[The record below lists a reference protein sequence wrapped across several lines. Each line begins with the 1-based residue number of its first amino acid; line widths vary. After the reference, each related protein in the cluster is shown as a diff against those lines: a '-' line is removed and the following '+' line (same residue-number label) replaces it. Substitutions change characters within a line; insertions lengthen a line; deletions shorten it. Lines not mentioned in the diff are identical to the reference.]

1 VVEGMRQPLSLEQP
15 GDGAK
20 NKRSDEQAV
29 LQAGLIGARKSQ
41 YRGDGMTGRRQLE
54 EIKFDNTYARLP
66 EALYAKLNPTPFSE
80 PPHLISFNPAA
91 AELIDLDPGEAKR
104 PEFAGVFGGS
114 MLVPGMEPLAML
126 YSGHQFG
133 VYVPQLGDG
142 RAILLGEV
150 RNDRGEK
157 WDLHL
162 KGAGRTPFSREG
174 DGRAVLRSTIREY
187 LCSEAMHGLG
197 IPTTR
202 ALCIVGSNHKVYREQ
217 VETGAMLVRMAP
229 SHVRF
234 GSFEIL
240 SYRKQHEQ
248 LTVLADY
255 VIAQH
260 YPHLVDLSDKY
271 ARFFSEVVERTAK
284 LIAQWQAVGWAHG
297 VMNTDNMSIHGLTL
311 DYGPF
316 GFMDDYDPGFIC
328 NHSDHNGRYAF
339 NQQPYIGLWNLSCLA
354 QALLPLSEKED
365 LKAALDRYT
374 SLCEGQYMELMRAK
388 FGLMETK
395 EEDVSLIQD
404 LLALMQLHHVDYT
417 SIFRALGLFQG
428 GTDSLNEPLRDFFL
442 DRESF
447 DRWAR
452 RYKDRLREEG
462 SRDADRFARMNQ
474 VNPKYLL
481 RNYLA
486 QTAIEKA
493 EKKDFSEIDRLL
505 TLLHNPYSDQPGM
518 EAYAVPPPN
527 WGKHLSVSC
536 SS

>member
-1 VVEGMRQPLSLEQP
+1 MLHL
-15 GDGAK
+15 
-20 NKRSDEQAV
+20 
-29 LQAGLIGARKSQ
+29 
-41 YRGDGMTGRRQLE
+41 MGRRQLE
-54 EIKFDNTYARLP
+54 RLSFDNSYARL
-66 EALYAKLNPTPFSE
+66 ADAFYAKLNPTPFAE
-80 PPHLISFNPAA
+80 LPYLVGFNPAA

-104 PEFAGVFGGS
+104 PEFAGAFGGS
-114 MLVPGMEPLAML
+114 LLVPGMEPLAML

-150 RNDRGEK
+150 RNERGEK

-162 KGAGRTPFSREG
+162 KGAGLTPFSREG

-202 ALCIVGSNHKVYREQ
+202 ALCIVGSDDKVYREQ

-234 GSFEIL
+234 GTFEIFY
-240 SYRKQHEQ
+240 YRKQYEQ
-248 LTVLADY
+248 LKILADY
-255 VIAQH
+255 VIAH
-260 YPHLVDLSDKY
+260 HFTHLIDNPDKY
-271 ARFFSEVVERTAK
+271 VQFFSEVVERTAK
-284 LIAQWQAVGWAHG
+284 LIAQWQAVGWSHG
-297 VMNTDNMSIHGLTL
+297 VMNTDNMSIHGITL

-354 QALLPLSEKED
+354 QTLLPLASKED

-374 SLCEGQYMELMRAK
+374 PVCERRYMELMQAK
-388 FGLMETK
+388 IGLSEEQ
-395 EEDVSLIQD
+395 EEDAGLIQD
-404 LLALMQLHHVDYT
+404 LLSLMHQSHVDYT
-417 SIFRALGLFQG
+417 NFFRLLGSFSSQEE
-428 GTDSLNEPLRDFFL
+428 SLNEPLRDLFL
-442 DRESF
+442 DRQAF
-447 DRWAR
+447 GRWAK
-452 RYKDRLREEG
+452 RYASRLRKEKTVDEER
-462 SRDADRFARMNQ
+462 SSHMNL
-474 VNPKYLL
+474 VNPKYVL
-481 RNYLA
+481 RTYLA
-486 QTAIEKA
+486 QQAIEKA
-493 EKKDFSEIDRLL
+493 QQKDFSEIDRLL
-505 TLLHNPYSDQPGM
+505 TLLQNPYSDQPGM
-518 EAYAVPPPN
+518 DAYAAPPPN

>member
-1 VVEGMRQPLSLEQP
+1 MTKRRLETLS
-15 GDGAK
+15 
-20 NKRSDEQAV
+20 
-29 LQAGLIGARKSQ
+29 
-41 YRGDGMTGRRQLE
+41 
-54 EIKFDNTYARLP
+54 FDNTYARLP
-66 EALYAKLNPTPFSE
+66 ESFYAKLNPTPFSE
-80 PPHLISFNPAA
+80 PLHLISFNSAA
-91 AELIDLDPGEAKR
+91 AELIDLDPDEAKR
-104 PEFAGVFGGS
+104 PEFAAVFGGS
-114 MLVPGMEPLAML
+114 MLAPWMEPLAML

-142 RAILLGEV
+142 RAILLGEA
-150 RNDRGEK
+150 RNEQGEK

-162 KGAGRTPFSREG
+162 KGAGLTPFSREG

-240 SYRKQHEQ
+240 YYRKQHEQ
-248 LTVLADY
+248 LKVLADY
-255 VIAQH
+255 VITNH
-260 YPHLVDLSDKY
+260 FPHLAEGTDKY
-271 ARFFSEVVERTAK
+271 ARFFSEVVERTAR

-297 VMNTDNMSIHGLTL
+297 VMNTDNMSIHGITL

-316 GFMDDYDPGFIC
+316 GFIDDYDPGFIC

-354 QALLPLSEKED
+354 QALLPLASKED

-374 SLCEGQYMELMRAK
+374 PLCEGQYMELMRAK
-388 FGLMETK
+388 FGLIETK
-395 EEDVSLIQD
+395 EEDASLIQD

-417 SIFRALGLFQG
+417 NLFRALGLFQ
-428 GTDSLNEPLRDFFL
+428 TEAESLNNPLRDFFL

-447 DRWAR
+447 DQWAR

-462 SRDADRFARMNQ
+462 SRDENRLARMNR
-474 VNPKYLL
+474 VNPKYVL

-493 EKKDFSEIDRLL
+493 QQKDFSEIDRLL
-505 TLLHNPYSDQPGM
+505 ALLQNPYTDQLGM
-518 EAYAVPPPN
+518 DAYAAPPPN
-527 WGKHLSVSC
+527 WGKHLAVSC

>member
-1 VVEGMRQPLSLEQP
+1 MTRRRLEALS
-15 GDGAK
+15 
-20 NKRSDEQAV
+20 
-29 LQAGLIGARKSQ
+29 
-41 YRGDGMTGRRQLE
+41 
-54 EIKFDNTYARLP
+54 FDNSYARLP
-66 EALYAKLNPTPFSE
+66 EAFYSKLNPTPFSD

-91 AELIDLDPGEAKR
+91 AELIDLDPEEAAR

-114 MLVPGMEPLAML
+114 LLVPGMQPLAML

-150 RNDRGEK
+150 RNEGGER
-157 WDLHL
+157 WELQL
-162 KGAGRTPFSREG
+162 KGAGLTPFSRDG

-202 ALCIVGSNHKVYREQ
+202 ALCIVGSDHTVYREQ
-217 VETGAMLVRMAP
+217 VETGAIVTRMAP

-234 GSFEIL
+234 GSFEVFY
-240 SYRKQHEQ
+240 YRQQHEQ
-248 LTVLADY
+248 LRILADY
-255 VIAQH
+255 VIANH
-260 YPHLVDLSDKY
+260 YPHLVDDRDKY
-271 ARFFSEVVERTAK
+271 ARFFNDVMERTAK
-284 LIAQWQAVGWAHG
+284 LIAQWQAAGWAHG
-297 VMNTDNMSIHGLTL
+297 VMNTDNMSILGLTL

-354 QALLPLSEKED
+354 QALLPIIPKDE
-365 LKAALDRYT
+365 LKPALDRYT
-374 SLCEGQYMELMRAK
+374 PIHQAQYLNLMRGK
-388 FGLMETK
+388 LGLEGARA
-395 EEDVSLIQD
+395 EDESLVTD
-404 LLALMQLHHVDYT
+404 LLFLMAESHVDYT
-417 SIFRALGLFQG
+417 NLFRALGDFRSVAG
-428 GTDSLNEPLRDFFL
+428 DKNESLRDCFVNR
-442 DRESF
+442 DGF
-447 DRWAR
+447 DRWAADYRARLQGQTGTGAER
-452 RYKDRLREEG
+452 RE
-462 SRDADRFARMNQ
+462 RMNM
-474 VNPKYLL
+474 VNPKYVL

-493 EKKDFSEIDRLL
+493 QQKDYSEVDRLL
-505 TLLHNPYSDQPGM
+505 TLLHDPFTDHTGM
-518 EAYAVPPPN
+518 DSYASAPPN

>member
-1 VVEGMRQPLSLEQP
+1 MTKHLLETLS
-15 GDGAK
+15 
-20 NKRSDEQAV
+20 
-29 LQAGLIGARKSQ
+29 
-41 YRGDGMTGRRQLE
+41 
-54 EIKFDNTYARLP
+54 FDNTYGRLP
-66 EALYAKLNPTPFSE
+66 ESFYAKLNPTPFDS
-80 PPHLISFNPAA
+80 PPYLVHANRSA
-91 AELIDLDPGEAKR
+91 AELIDLDPEQLTR
-104 PEFAGVFGGS
+104 PEFTGLFGGS
-114 MLVPGMEPLAML
+114 MLTPGMEPLAML

-150 RNDRGEK
+150 RNERGEK
-157 WDLHL
+157 WDLQL
-162 KGAGRTPFSREG
+162 KGAGLTPFSRDG

-202 ALCIVGSNHKVYREQ
+202 ALCIVGSDHKVYREQ
-217 VETGAMLVRMAP
+217 VETGAILVRMAP

-234 GSFEIL
+234 GTFEIFY
-240 SYRKQHEQ
+240 YRKQHEQ
-248 LTVLADY
+248 LKILADY
-255 VIAQH
+255 VIANH
-260 YPHLVDLSDKY
+260 FPHLAEGSDKY

-297 VMNTDNMSIHGLTL
+297 VMNTDNMSIHGITL

-354 QALLPLSEKED
+354 QALLPLAQKED

-374 SLCEGQYMELMRAK
+374 PLCEGQYMELMRAK
-388 FGLMETK
+388 FGLIETK
-395 EEDVSLIQD
+395 EEDATLIQD
-404 LLALMQLHHVDYT
+404 LLALMHLHHVDYT
-417 SIFRALGLFQG
+417 IFFRALSLFQTG
-428 GTDSLNEPLRDFFL
+428 SASLNESLRDLFL
-442 DRESF
+442 DREAF
-447 DRWAR
+447 DKWAR
-452 RYKDRLREEG
+452 CYEDRLREER
-462 SRDADRFARMNQ
+462 SRDEDRLVHMNR
-474 VNPKYLL
+474 VNPKYVL

-493 EKKDFSEIDRLL
+493 QNKDYSEIDRLL
-505 TLLHNPYSDQPGM
+505 TLLQNPYSDQPGM
-518 EAYAVPPPN
+518 DAYAIPPPN
-527 WGKHLSVSC
+527 WGKHLAVSC

>member
-1 VVEGMRQPLSLEQP
+1 VEGTRQPLSLEQP

-29 LQAGLIGARKSQ
+29 LRAGLTGASNSQ

-80 PPHLISFNPAA
+80 PPHLVSFNPAA

-133 VYVPQLGDG
+133 IYVPQLGDG

-150 RNDRGEK
+150 RNERGEK

-202 ALCIVGSNHKVYREQ
+202 ALCIVGSHHKVYREQ

-271 ARFFSEVVERTAK
+271 ARFFSEVVERTAT

-388 FGLMETK
+388 FGLIETK

-417 SIFRALGLFQG
+417 SFFRALGLFQG

-462 SRDADRFARMNQ
+462 SRDADRFTRMNQ
-474 VNPKYLL
+474 VNPKYVL